1 MTHPAGQGE
10 DERLRLVIARSFLAS
25 LASETRIHL
34 TASAI
39 VLDVPAGSVVY
50 RNEEAPRL
58 GLILDGLVRVF
69 LTSPEGRQLTVRYA
83 RSGDVLGVPTAI
95 GGPVGVSVQA
105 LTDTAVLVL
114 DIKAVRSIAKR
125 DPEVAWAL
133 AEEVTRRLYEVLEAF
148 SGNVFG
154 SVRQRVA
161 RHLLDLAADRQ
172 QGALLIANVSHQAL
186 ADAAGTAREVVARTL
201 TDLRRAGLVE
211 TARNGIVVLDPDGL
225 GAVAATGD
233 L

>member
-1 MTHPAGQGE
+1 VTHPGGRAEGE
-10 DERLRLVIARSFLAS
+10 RVESAIASSLFAS
-25 LASETRIHL
+25 LAAETRRQL
-34 TASAI
+34 TAGAI

-50 RNEEAPRL
+50 RDEDAPRL
-58 GLILDGLVRVF
+58 GLIVDGLVRVF

-83 RSGDVLGVPTAI
+83 RPGDVLGVPTAF
-95 GGPVGVSVQA
+95 GGPVGVSAQA
-105 LTDTAVLVL
+105 VTDTAVLML
-114 DIKAVRSIAKR
+114 DVNAVRSIAR
-125 DPEVAWAL
+125 LDADVAWVL
-133 AEEVTRRLYEVLEAF
+133 AEEVTRRLYDVLEAF

-172 QGALLIANVSHQAL
+172 KGTVLIARVNQQGL

-201 TDLRRAGLVE
+201 SDLRRAGLVD
-211 TARNGIVVLDPDGL
+211 TTRSGIVLLNPDRL
-225 GAVAATGD
+225 GEVAATGA